1 MFHRVWQ
8 GSEYAYRKPPV
19 FRNPPTTPLNPLFL
33 KILKGTAFKMRL
45 KNQDIAS
52 FLGILLMQV
61 VSFEKVFINNRDHSF
76 STNAKFSEKLI
87 FLTLWNSHMFV
98 FQVVRNVN
106 FSEIFSYLRN
116 RWSHVRQWCLENF

>member
-1 MFHRVWQ
+1 MQ
-8 GSEYAYRKPPV
+8 
-19 FRNPPTTPLNPLFL
+19 
-33 KILKGTAFKMRL
+33 L

-87 FLTLWNSHMFV
+87 FLTL
-98 FQVVRNVN
+98 
-106 FSEIFSYLRN
+106 
-116 RWSHVRQWCLENF
+116 